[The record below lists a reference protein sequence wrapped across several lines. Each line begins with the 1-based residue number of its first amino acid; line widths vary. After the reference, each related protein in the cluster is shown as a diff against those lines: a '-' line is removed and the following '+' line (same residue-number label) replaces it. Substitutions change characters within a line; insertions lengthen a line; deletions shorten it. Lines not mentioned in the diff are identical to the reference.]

1 MAHKEIGDDSICSHD
16 GIVRYIASLKDN
28 ERNFVKF
35 GKNPN
40 LISRTV
46 SRKEASVDYFV
57 NVSDKISFHFLV
69 RVSQKSSQLRTK
81 DN

>member
-1 MAHKEIGDDSICSHD
+1 MAHKVICDDSICSHD
-16 GIVRYIASLKDN
+16 GIVGYIASLKDN
-28 ERNFVKF
+28 ERNLVKF

-46 SRKEASVDYFV
+46 FRKEASIDYFV
-57 NVSDKISFHFLV
+57 NISNKISFHFS
-69 RVSQKSSQLRTK
+69 RVSQKSGQLRTK

>member
-1 MAHKEIGDDSICSHD
+1 MAHKEICDDSICSHD
-16 GIVRYIASLKDN
+16 GIVGYIASLKDN

-40 LISRTV
+40 LTSRTV

-69 RVSQKSSQLRTK
+69 RVSQKKYSVK
-81 DN
+81 DEG